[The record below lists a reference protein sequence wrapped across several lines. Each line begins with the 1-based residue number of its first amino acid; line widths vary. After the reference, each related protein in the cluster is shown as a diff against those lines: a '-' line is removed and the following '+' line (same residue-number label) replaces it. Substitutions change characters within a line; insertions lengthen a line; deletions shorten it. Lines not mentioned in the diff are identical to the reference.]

1 MKQLNSNWITEGL
14 LDFEYKKYLLLAYLQ
29 EVSNGFNES
38 KLYPFLSDLV
48 NHYHNLVSIK
58 EQKQQVVN
66 QFPKKL
72 SKLDLQNFKMHYE
85 SIISDAEYMEVIE
98 EIVDYSIPMIK
109 NHLQQG
115 SELYDFVETK
125 MKLFPVGLQPLNNF
139 EGYLFVRTNPRKATK
154 IYEYTVTIFEN
165 VNEKYR
171 GIKTRFIT
179 DYKSSV
185 ANSYEQIKVDLIR
198 NFKNFPNPATFAV
211 ETEYEFPLIETI
223 LPVAKRVLV
232 KTVSTDSHK

>member
-1 MKQLNSNWITEGL
+1 MKQLHNNWITEGL

-29 EVSNGFNES
+29 EVSKGFNES

-48 NHYHNLVSIK
+48 NHYGNLVSIK
-58 EQKQQVVN
+58 EQKQQVVE

-72 SKLDLQNFKMHYE
+72 SKLDFQNFKMHYE
-85 SIISDAEYMEVIE
+85 SIISDDEYMEVIE

-115 SELYDFVETK
+115 TDLYDFIETK
-125 MKLFPVGLQPLNNF
+125 MNLFPVGLQPLHNF
-139 EGYLFVRTNPRKATK
+139 EGYLFVRTNPKKATK
-154 IYEYTVTIFEN
+154 IYEYTVTIFEG

-171 GIKTRFIT
+171 GIKTQFLT
-179 DYKSSV
+179 DYKSSA
-185 ANSYEQIKVDLIR
+185 ANTYEHIKVDLI
-198 NFKNFPNPATFAV
+198 KTIKKLPNPAAYAV
-211 ETEYEFPLIETI
+211 ETEFEFPLNETI

-232 KTVSTDSHK
+232 KTVSKDMIN